1 MILKFKNMTRVVV
14 IYQQI
19 KLSTDFQCLLKSF
32 KAVEEEIPNHAKLI
46 MYNFIT
52 FSRECDMNSQ
62 RTMQYI
68 NNKQNIDVIL
78 VFIET
83 VSIETI
89 VNTGTHGKILVTQ

>member
-1 MILKFKNMTRVVV
+1 MTRVEV

-19 KLSTDFQCLLKSF
+19 KLATDFQCLGLLKSC